1 MLNPLRLLSGYD
13 RLPEFQEQMRLMDV
27 EREDMPLGGCVCVC
41 VFGFFVCVYTIC
53 GMICWFGHVWTLVW
67 TSFCYLLFEMFERK
81 SMRFLGTKWTP
92 MKSYHL

>member
-41 VFGFFVCVYTIC
+41 VCLGSLCVYTR
-53 GMICWFGHVWTLVW
+53 
-67 TSFCYLLFEMFERK
+67 YAA
-81 SMRFLGTKWTP
+81 
-92 MKSYHL
+92 